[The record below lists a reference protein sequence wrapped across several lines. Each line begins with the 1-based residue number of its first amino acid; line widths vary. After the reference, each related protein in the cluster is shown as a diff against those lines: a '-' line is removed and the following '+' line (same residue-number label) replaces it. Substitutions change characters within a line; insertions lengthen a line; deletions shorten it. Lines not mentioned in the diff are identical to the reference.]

1 MKKLLLLLMLFNL
14 CFAAKAE
21 EVTLYGVTYRLNKD
35 AADVVRLVDTTLS
48 VVELPAVIHFQ
59 GNKYVV
65 RSVLD
70 EAFGGNG
77 ALVSVTLPDELLEI
91 GEIAFAHCPSLAK
104 INFPANISVLPYGVL
119 SNCTALKEVCLPQK
133 VQMVED
139 YAFEK
144 CTALDSI
151 ILPQRLQY
159 IGRGAFADC
168 TSLRTIVVQATSP
181 FSFDPVA
188 FRDEHYEKSR
198 VIVPKGCKSAF
209 QANVYWSQFKQIEEE
224 EVTSIQTPYTAT
236 RQPLRGVYTL
246 MGKRMNYRV
255 EKKKGRL
262 KGVYIIDGQKTFV
275 R

>member
-35 AADVVRLVDTTLS
+35 AADVVRSVDAALS
-48 VVELPAVIHFQ
+48 VVEIPAVIHYQ

-70 EAFGGNG
+70 EAFWGKA
-77 ALVSVTLPDELLEI
+77 ALVSVMLPDELLKI
-91 GEIAFAHCPSLAK
+91 GEIAFGHCSSLTK
-104 INFPANISVLPYGVL
+104 MYFPANISVLPYGVL
-119 SNCTALKEVCLPQK
+119 YHCTVLKEVRLPQK
-133 VQMVED
+133 LQIVED

-159 IGRGAFADC
+159 IGRGAFVDC
-168 TSLRTIVVQATSP
+168 TSLRTIVVQATAP
-181 FSFDPVA
+181 FDFDPAA
-188 FRDEHYEKSR
+188 FQDEHYEKSR

-209 QANVYWSQFKQIEEE
+209 QANVCWSQFKQIEEE
-224 EVTSIQTPYTAT
+224 EVTSIQNPYTAT
-236 RQPLRGVYTL
+236 CQPIRGVYTL
-246 MGKRMNYRV
+246 VGKRMNNRARKESGGV
-255 EKKKGRL
+255 KGI
-262 KGVYIIDGQKTFV
+262 YIIDGQKTFV